1 MKKFYIFAF
10 FAIMA
15 LAANA
20 QNGAPLYITGQS
32 AGAEA
37 GGFTK
42 IWDVE
47 TPDQFTYE
55 DGVYKIHVN
64 GLSSFTISTACGDWN
79 TWQTEGNCYTAQYGD
94 VPGVAAPLTLG
105 TNNIFTP
112 WLGDYDVVVAGDLSS
127 ITLTTNTPKPE
138 VKVYLRG
145 GMNSWAAN
153 DEWAF
158 TAVSDNVYKFVC
170 GDDQTVYANDL
181 FKIADE
187 GWAKI
192 NYGGDGNS
200 ILMEVETPLY
210 HNSSNNMY
218 FNEDWNGVCWFI
230 LDGDNSK
237 AVFSNNKDF
246 ECPFTSAVSNITVDK
261 NETTVYYNLQ
271 GVRVNAP
278 ESGLYIVVKGNKAT
292 KVVF

>member
-32 AGAEA
+32 AGVEA

-127 ITLTTNTPKPE
+127 ITLTTDTPKPE

-170 GDDQTVYANDL
+170 GDDQTVYANTL
-181 FKIADE
+181 EVVVNGSLVFV
-187 GWAKI
+187 
-192 NYGGDGNS
+192 NS
-200 ILMEVETPLY
+200 DVA
-210 HNSSNNMY
+210 NS
-218 FNEDWNGVCWFI
+218 
-230 LDGDNSK
+230 
-237 AVFSNNKDF
+237 
-246 ECPFTSAVSNITVDK
+246 
-261 NETTVYYNLQ
+261 
-271 GVRVNAP
+271 
-278 ESGLYIVVKGNKAT
+278 
-292 KVVF
+292 